1 MPKPVLILRWFVAIL
16 VLVGLWQSGI
26 AALSAGKAWLAPV
39 LIERAWAAGETG
51 PVSPPWPWADGR
63 PEAVIEAPALEV
75 KRYVL
80 SDASMRMLAF
90 GPVSLQTE
98 AGRVFFGHNDT
109 HFSFLQTLEHGD
121 VLQVTGGDRVRR
133 SYQVTGFEIMEE
145 DAIRLPVDESGG
157 YGQVVLI
164 TCYPFDA
171 RISQSSQRYVVTA
184 LAMPN

>member
-1 MPKPVLILRWFVAIL
+1 MVVASL
-16 VLVGLWQSGI
+16 VLFGLWQGGT
-26 AALSAGKAWLAPV
+26 AALSAGKAWLAPI

-51 PVSPPWPWADGR
+51 PVLPPWPWADGR
-63 PEAVIEAPALEV
+63 PEGVIEAPAQQV
-75 KRYVL
+75 TRYVL

-109 HFSFLQTLEHGD
+109 HFSFLESLEQGD
-121 VLQVTGGDRVRR
+121 VLHVTGDDRVRR
-133 SYQVTGFEIMEE
+133 SYQVTGFDIVEE

-171 RISQSSQRYVVTA
+171 LISQSSQRYVVTA